1 MTLKAERLF
10 DLMTP
15 FLAEKGKELVPKI
28 KAIY

>member
-15 FLAEKGKELVPKI
+15 FLAEKGKDLVPKI
-28 KAIY
+28 KAVY